1 MESLPEVACCGF
13 CCCGIILNRSKT
25 GSRWFAAWIGD
36 VNGEGRHI
44 VTAGESRRPCRMIG
58 ALAAACVVL
67 AAQPAP
73 AQPVCDAAD
82 EGYRVVPSVE
92 VTGVED
98 GAPYRA
104 GADWVLDRV
113 TTRLPMCSYFTPVGS
128 FSLKSYSLD
137 PYKTTERVTL
147 CAGASAVVPYTGPCP
162 PK

>member
-1 MESLPEVACCGF
+1 MEVRDAQRIMPIARRR
-13 CCCGIILNRSKT
+13 RS
-25 GSRWFAAWIGD
+25 AWIS
-36 VNGEGRHI
+36 VL
-44 VTAGESRRPCRMIG
+44 
-58 ALAAACVVL
+58 LAAACL
-67 AAQPAP
+67 AVAPLTARAQHK
-73 AQPVCDAAD
+73 CDAAAE

-92 VTGVED
+92 VAGVQD

-128 FSLKSYSLD
+128 FSLRSYSLD

-147 CAGASAVVPYTGPCP
+147 CAGASAVAPYTGPCP